1 MSKIRNTTH
10 IYEPNSFARMSLF
23 RLFLTMVNDLLGSI
37 SLGWR
42 LFLRDFSAKY
52 RQQALGFIWA
62 VVVPLIAVA
71 PFILMNNAAILKIEG
86 VDAPYSLYAFTGVT
100 FWHVFQG
107 VAVNTSAI
115 VNNAGP
121 MISKINFP
129 RESLLISPLMV
140 SLVDFAVRLLL
151 FILLCLMLG
160 HYDSLERL
168 YMLPAVLPALFFGL
182 GMGMF
187 LSIIGAVFKDIAT
200 MLSYFFQFVM
210 LATPILYQKPAASL
224 LGKIAEY
231 NPLFYLVTVPR
242 DLIINGTS
250 DMMTPYWYCT
260 AGTAV
265 FFLAGWRF
273 YKVAIARIIEKV

>member
-1 MSKIRNTTH
+1 MEKQS
-10 IYEPNSFARMSLF
+10 IYEPNQYSKSNLF
-23 RLFLTMVNDLLGSI
+23 RLFTIMIKDLII
-37 SLGWR
+37 SAPLGWR

-52 RQQALGFIWA
+52 RQQFLGVLWAIIVPIVALIPFVLLARASVLKVDDIG
-62 VVVPLIAVA
+62 VPY
-71 PFILMNNAAILKIEG
+71 P
-86 VDAPYSLYAFTGVT
+86 LYAFLGISL
-100 FWHVFQG
+100 WHVFQG
-107 VAVNTSAI
+107 VTVNTSAI
-115 VNNAGP
+115 VNNAGS

-140 SLVDFAVRLLL
+140 SLVDFVIRLLL

-160 HYDSLERL
+160 HYASLERL

-187 LSIIGAVFKDIAT
+187 LSIIGAVFKDIT
-200 MLSYFFQFVM
+200 TVLSYFFQFVM

-231 NPLFYLVTVPR
+231 NPLFYLVAVPR
-242 DLIINGTS
+242 DLIINGRS
-250 DMMTPYWYCT
+250 DMMTSYWYCA
-260 AGTAV
+260 AGSVV
-265 FFLAGWRF
+265 FFLVGWRF